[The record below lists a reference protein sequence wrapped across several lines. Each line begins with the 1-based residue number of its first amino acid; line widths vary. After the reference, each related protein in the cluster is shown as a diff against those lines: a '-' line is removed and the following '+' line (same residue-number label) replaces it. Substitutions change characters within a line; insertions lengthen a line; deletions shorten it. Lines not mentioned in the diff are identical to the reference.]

1 MNVPVITID
10 GASASGKGT
19 IAAKIA
25 AFLGFYYL
33 DSGILYRLLAC
44 SVLQHQIDAL
54 NEKAILDL
62 AVRLSDQ
69 FENDSLSMDGK
80 KIDELAIRAEKV
92 SQMASKVAKFLS
104 VRVVLLDCQRKLR
117 RQPGLVAEGR
127 DMGTVVFPDASLKIY
142 LMASAE
148 ERARRRYNQLIKNGE
163 PANLASV
170 RSQIIK
176 RDRQDMLRASSPL
189 KAASDAKLLDT
200 SCMGIEEVIQQVL
213 LWWQGLV

>member
-1 MNVPVITID
+1 MNTPVITID

-33 DSGILYRLLAC
+33 DSGVLYRLLAW
-44 SVLQHQIDAL
+44 SVLQHQIDVL
-54 NEKAILDL
+54 NEEAILGL

-69 FENDSLSMDGK
+69 FEHDSLSMDGK

-92 SQMASKVAKFLS
+92 SQMASRVARLLS

-127 DMGTVVFPDASLKIY
+127 DMSTVIFPDAPLKIY
-142 LMASAE
+142 LMASVE
-148 ERARRRYNQLIKNGE
+148 ERTRRRYNQLIKNGE
-163 PANLASV
+163 PANLTTV

-176 RDRQDMLRASSPL
+176 RDQQDMSRASSPL
-189 KAASDAKLLDT
+189 KPASDAKLLDT
-200 SCMGIEEVIQQVL
+200 SCMGIEEAIQQVL
-213 LWWQGLV
+213 VWWQELV